1 MAATVRS
8 VLAILGRCLLLGC
21 LAAATTACAA
31 TEPAPAVI
39 DGDGPYVFRA
49 PGNRLEALWV
59 CKGKV
64 VRRSFPARDGTR
76 IKPRCGYP
84 RALAIP
90 ARIAAGE
97 APLPAGARI
106 IAISDLHGQ
115 YGLTLRLLRANG
127 VIDGQDQW
135 NAGRDHLVVAGDVF
149 DRGEDVT
156 ETLWLLFQLQQQA
169 RAAGGA
175 VHFLLGNHET
185 MALYGSTH
193 YVHPALIDNARR
205 LGRKY
210 DALYAADSVLG
221 QWLRTRP
228 ALLRLGDTLFVHGG
242 ISPANL
248 ELAVAA
254 AATNA
259 AYQHSLGTP
268 KATLEADPRLA
279 RLYDHKASPIWYRG
293 YFDGQLDTPAV
304 RALAAEL
311 GVARIVVGHTTVG
324 EVASFHDGR
333 VIAIDGGLKRGR
345 TGQLLFI
352 EGDRLSRGLLDGS
365 REALPALRELPADR
379 D

>member
-1 MAATVRS
+1 MADRFRSLLATLCR
-8 VLAILGRCLLLGC
+8 GLLLGC

-31 TEPAPAVI
+31 SSPSPAAAA
-39 DGDGPYVFRA
+39 GDGPYVFHA
-49 PGNRLEALWV
+49 PGNRLDALWV
-59 CKGKV
+59 CRGKV
-64 VRRSFPARDGTR
+64 VRSSLPARDGTLIR
-76 IKPRCGYP
+76 PRCGYP
-84 RALAIP
+84 HALAIP
-90 ARIAAGE
+90 ARIAGGE
-97 APLPAGARI
+97 TPLPAGARI
-106 IAISDLHGQ
+106 IAVSDIHGQ
-115 YGLTLRLLRANG
+115 YALLVRLLRANG
-127 VIDGQDQW
+127 VIDGQDRW

-149 DRGEDVT
+149 DRGEDVI

-193 YVHPALIDNARR
+193 YVHTALIDNAHR

-210 DALYAADSVLG
+210 EALYAADSVLG

-228 ALLRLGDTLFVHGG
+228 VLLRLGDTLFVHGG

-268 KATLEADPRLA
+268 RKQVEADPALA
-279 RLYDHKASPIWYRG
+279 PLYDHKASPIWYRG

-304 RALAAEL
+304 RELAAKL
-311 GVARIVVGHTTVG
+311 GIARIVVGHTTVG

-333 VIAIDGGLKRGR
+333 VIAIDGGLKHGK

-352 EGDRLSRGLLDGS
+352 EGDRLSRGLLDGR
-365 REALPALRELPADR
+365 REALPALQEVPR
-379 D
+379 DHD